1 MEKSHSNNKDVQQP
15 TPKFKF
21 IFVALMTIGAISC
34 QKNSEPGPTVQNSE
48 PSPRVKYDSLVYQ
61 WLVNEQLS
69 NGLLESITGNNFV
82 SLYDN
87 SLAALAFI
95 AKGDNLKAEAIF
107 DFFNNHVNSELLSG
121 TNGFAQFRDRYGYPL
136 SGSGRWLG
144 DNAWLLIALNN
155 YKAKTKSDRY
165 INMTQSLNNW
175 IRQLQDVDGSL
186 WGGYDPISGVKTN
199 KVTENMLDAFNAL
212 SGYDSLHK
220 NLLKY
225 FYVVRWDTYNKVLV
239 SSPGDYYM
247 YALDNFSWGYCAL
260 ENFPNS
266 SLTFANQIF
275 LTEHFAV
282 STGALVSGYCIDI
295 DRDDVFLEG
304 TGQMVVAFQK
314 AGLIDQANFYLKEIE
329 KSITSG
335 LKGTKGIPYA
345 TNRGS
350 GYGPDLL
357 WQGADNLP
365 CVSSAAWYL
374 FGKLNFDPMAV
385 GYAKNIPAEDKFWL
399 K

>member
-1 MEKSHSNNKDVQQP
+1 VGKSHSDNKDGQQA
-15 TPKFKF
+15 TLKFKLV
-21 IFVALMTIGAISC
+21 FVAIMTIGTISC
-34 QKNSEPGPTVQNSE
+34 HKNAEPPTTVTPGPPVE
-48 PSPRVKYDSLVYQ
+48 YEKLVYQ

-69 NGLLESITGNNFV
+69 NGLLESTTDNNIV

-87 SLAALAFI
+87 SLAALAYI

-107 DFFNNHVNSELLSG
+107 DFFNNHVNSELLNG
-121 TNGFAQFRDRYGYPL
+121 TGGFAQFRDRNGYPL
-136 SGSGRWLG
+136 YGSGRWLG

-155 YKAKTKSDRY
+155 YEAKTKSEKY

-175 IRQLQDVDGSL
+175 IRKLQDVDGSL
-186 WGGYDPISGVKTN
+186 WGGYDPVSGVKTN

-212 SGYDSLHK
+212 PGYDSLHK

-225 FYVVRWDTYNKVLV
+225 FNVVRWDTYNKVLV

-260 ENFPNS
+260 ENFPVS
-266 SLTFANQIF
+266 SLTFADHIF
-275 LTEHFAV
+275 LTEHFAI
-282 STGALVSGYCIDI
+282 STGFLVSGYCIDI

-314 AGLIDQANFYLKEIE
+314 AGLMDQANFYMKEIE

-335 LKGTKGIPYA
+335 PSATMGIPYA

-385 GYAKNIPAEDKFWL
+385 GYEKNIPAEDKFWL

>member
-1 MEKSHSNNKDVQQP
+1 MEKSHSNNKDCQKA
-15 TPKFKF
+15 TRKFKF
-21 IFVALMTIGAISC
+21 IFVAIMTIGTISC
-34 QKNSEPGPTVQNSE
+34 HKNVEPPTTVTPGNTVE
-48 PSPRVKYDSLVYQ
+48 YEKLVYQ

-95 AKGDNLKAEAIF
+95 AKGDYVKAEAIF
-107 DFFNNHVNSELLSG
+107 DFFNNHVNSELLNG
-121 TNGFAQFRDRYGYPL
+121 TGGFAQFRVSDGYPL

-155 YKAKTKSDRY
+155 YEAKTKSDRY

-175 IRQLQDVDGSL
+175 IRKLQDVDGSL
-186 WGGYDPISGVKTN
+186 WGGYDPASGVKTN

-212 SGYDSLHK
+212 PGYDSLHK

-225 FYVVRWDTYNKVLV
+225 FNIVRWDTYNKVLV

-247 YALDNFSWGYCAL
+247 YELDNFSWGYCAL
-260 ENFPNS
+260 ENFPVS
-266 SLTFANQIF
+266 SLTFADQIF

-282 STGALVSGYCIDI
+282 STGFLVSGYCIDI

-314 AGLIDQANFYLKEIE
+314 AGLMDQANFYLKEIE

-335 LKGTKGIPYA
+335 PSATMGIPYA

-357 WQGADNLP
+357 WQGADSLP

-374 FGKLNFDPMAV
+374 FGKLKFDPMAV
-385 GYAKNIPAEDKFWL
+385 GYSKNIPTEDKFWL

>member
-1 MEKSHSNNKDVQQP
+1 MEKSHSNNKDGQHA
-15 TPKFKF
+15 TLKLKF
-21 IFVALMTIGAISC
+21 IFVAVLTIGAICC
-34 QKNSEPGPTVQNSE
+34 QKKSEQSSIVPPFKAKQ
-48 PSPRVKYDSLVYQ
+48 YDSLVYK

-69 NGLLESITGNNFV
+69 NGLLESTTGNNFV

-87 SLAALAFI
+87 SLAALVFI
-95 AKGDNLKAEAIF
+95 AKGDNSKAEAIF
-107 DFFNNHVNSELLSG
+107 DFFNNHMDSELLFG
-121 TNGFAQFRDRYGYPL
+121 TGGFAQFRDRIGYPL
-136 SGSGRWLG
+136 GGSGRWLG

-165 INMTQSLNNW
+165 INITQNLNNW

-186 WGGYDPISGVKTN
+186 WGGYDPASGVKTN

-212 SGYDSLHK
+212 PGYDSVHN

-225 FYVVRWDTYNKVLV
+225 FYDVRWDNNNKVLV

-260 ENFPNS
+260 EDFPAS
-266 SLTFANQIF
+266 ALTFANQTF
-275 LTEHFAV
+275 LSEHIAAT
-282 STGALVSGYCIDI
+282 TGALISGYCIDI
-295 DRDDVFLEG
+295 DRDNVFLEG

-314 AGLIDQANFYLKEIE
+314 AGLTDQANLYLKEIE
-329 KSITSG
+329 KSITSAPNS
-335 LKGTKGIPYA
+335 TMGIPYA

-374 FGKLNFDPMAV
+374 FGKLKFDPMAV
-385 GYAKNIPAEDKFWL
+385 GYAKNIPSEDKFWL
-399 K
+399 KQ

>member
-1 MEKSHSNNKDVQQP
+1 MEKTHSTIKEFRQP
-15 TPKFKF
+15 AVKF
-21 IFVALMTIGAISC
+21 IFAAVLMVVAISC
-34 QKNSEPGPTVQNSE
+34 CQKNVEPVPQVQN
-48 PSPRVKYDSLVYQ
+48 DSLVYQ
-61 WLVNEQLS
+61 WLVKEQHS
-69 NGLLESITGNNFV
+69 NGLLESTTGSNFV

-87 SLAALAFI
+87 SLAALAYI
-95 AKGDNLKAEAIF
+95 ASGDSLKAKAVFNFF
-107 DFFNNHVNSELLSG
+107 DNRVNSELLSG
-121 TNGFAQFRDRYGYPL
+121 TGGYAQFRDLSGVPL

-155 YKAKTKSDRY
+155 YKAKTNSDRF
-165 INMTQSLNNW
+165 NNLAQSLNNW

-186 WGGYDPISGVKTN
+186 WGGYDPVSGVKTG
-199 KVTENMLDAFNAL
+199 KVTENMIDAFNAL
-212 SGYDSLHK
+212 PGYDSLHK
-220 NLLKY
+220 NLLGY
-225 FYVVRWDTYNKVLV
+225 FYAVRWDTNNKVLV
-239 SSPGDYYM
+239 SAPGDYYM

-260 ENFPNS
+260 ENFPVG
-266 SLTFANQIF
+266 SLTFAKQIF
-275 LTEHFAV
+275 STKHLAV
-282 STGALVSGYCIDI
+282 TTGADVSGFCIDI

-314 AGLIDQANFYLKEIE
+314 AGLTDQADFYLKEIE
-329 KSITSG
+329 KSITPG
-335 LKGTKGIPYA
+335 PNGTLGIPYA

-365 CVSSAAWYL
+365 CVSSAAWYI

-385 GYAKNIPAEDKFWL
+385 GYVKNIPAEDKFWE

>member
-1 MEKSHSNNKDVQQP
+1 MEKSHSNKKDGQKA
-15 TPKFKF
+15 TLKFKF
-21 IFVALMTIGAISC
+21 IFVAIMTIGTISC
-34 QKNSEPGPTVQNSE
+34 RKNSEPPTPVTPVPPVE
-48 PSPRVKYDSLVYQ
+48 YDKLVYQ
-61 WLVNEQLS
+61 WLVNEQLL

-107 DFFNNHVNSELLSG
+107 DFFNNHVNSELLNG
-121 TNGFAQFRDRYGYPL
+121 TGGFAQFRDRNGSPL

-155 YKAKTKSDRY
+155 YMAKTKSERY

-186 WGGYDPISGVKTN
+186 WGGSDPVSGVKTN

-212 SGYDSLHK
+212 PGYDSLHK

-225 FYVVRWDTYNKVLV
+225 FNVVRWDTYNKVLV

-260 ENFPNS
+260 ENFPVS
-266 SLTFANQIF
+266 SLTFADQIF
-275 LTEHFAV
+275 LTQHFAV
-282 STGALVSGYCIDI
+282 STGTLVSGYCIDI

-314 AGLIDQANFYLKEIE
+314 AGLMDPANFYLKEIE

-335 LKGTKGIPYA
+335 LNGTMGIPYA

-374 FGKLNFDPMAV
+374 FGKLKFDPMAV
-385 GYAKNIPAEDKFWL
+385 GYVKNIPTEDKFWL